1 LTQPEEGKLKRT
13 LGLFSLAAYGV
24 GDILG
29 AGIYGLVGKIAGIA
43 GNACWLSFLFALF
56 VASLTG
62 LSYAEL
68 AGRFPRAGGETS
80 YSFEAFRVPVLSHA
94 LGFLVL
100 MSGVVS
106 MAAVSH
112 AFGGYVR
119 AVLPAVPLKAVIL
132 IFFSALAVISFWGM
146 RESSAANVV
155 CTIVELTGLAIVI
168 AAGAAYFGKVDYLQ
182 FAPGTELSGRW
193 AAVFQ
198 GGVLAFYA
206 FIGFEDMVK
215 ASEESRNPSRDLPR
229 AILIS
234 LAIAGFFYMM
244 TALAAVSVV
253 PAGEL
258 ASAEAPLM
266 RVVERGLPQVPRGA
280 FTLIALFAVTNTA
293 LVNFVMGARLL
304 YGMAEEGL
312 VPRVLGRIHPLRR
325 TPHVAIAA
333 VFFLALGLALTGTLS
348 RLAQSTAALL
358 LIVFFVVNLS
368 LLRVKR
374 KPESPYA
381 GFSVPALVPV
391 LGAATTVFL
400 ACYVSG
406 RALLTVGVLAA
417 AAVVIFWTTR
427 LLEKN

>member
-1 LTQPEEGKLKRT
+1 MSHPPEGKLERT
-13 LGLFSLAAYGV
+13 LGLFSLIAYGV

-29 AGIYGLVGKIAGIA
+29 AGIYGLVGKIAGVA
-43 GNACWLSFLFALF
+43 GNACWLSFLISLM

-68 AGRFPRAGGETS
+68 ASRFPRAGGETT
-80 YSFEAFRVPVLSHA
+80 YSFEAFRLPLLSHA

-119 AVLPAVPLKAVIL
+119 ALFPAVPLKVIVL
-132 IFFSALAVISFWGM
+132 VFFFVLAAISFRGM
-146 RESSAANVV
+146 RESSLTNVI

-168 AAGAAYFGKVDYLQ
+168 VAGLAHFGKVNYLEFPPQ
-182 FAPGTELSGRW
+182 AELTGRW

-215 ASEESRNPSRDLPR
+215 ASEEAHNPSRVIPR

-234 LAIAGFFYMM
+234 LAIVGFFYVM

-253 PAGEL
+253 PASEL
-258 ASAEAPLM
+258 AAAEAPLM
-266 RVVERGLPQVPRGA
+266 LVVERGLPQIPRGL

-312 VPRVLGRIHPLRR
+312 VPRILGKIHPVRR

-333 VFFLALGLALTGTLS
+333 VFFLAVGLALTGTLS

-368 LLRVKR
+368 LLSVKR
-374 KPESPYA
+374 KAAAPP
-381 GFSVPALVPV
+381 GFSVPLAVPL
-391 LGAATTVFL
+391 LGAATTVLL
-400 ACYVSG
+400 ACYVSR
-406 RALLTVGVLAA
+406 RALVTVAILAV
-417 AAVVIFWTTR
+417 AAVATFFTAR